1 MQRGQ
6 GVTTTRF
13 KHKPKC
19 PVCDHTLDAATSF
32 EHPDVAPEPG
42 DLTVCIQCVSPLTF
56 KDDMTY
62 QFVDADA
69 FIELP
74 DEARIELT
82 RYMRALHVFKEK
94 NYELQTDNRNT

>member
-1 MQRGQ
+1 
-6 GVTTTRF
+6 
-13 KHKPKC
+13 
-19 PVCDHTLDAATSF
+19 
-32 EHPDVAPEPG
+32 
-42 DLTVCIQCVSPLTF
+42 
-56 KDDMTY
+56 MTY